1 MTRHGRNSPYNR
13 SPVPARTGRFKIA
26 VTQRTGIPQFP
37 QVAKFRGQIFLGT
50 TFAAAARSA
59 DIFDNNVSFHSRL
72 RFRCEFIVGE
82 CKEIVERAAP
92 IVQRN
97 PFVVKRLPDIE
108 SIGQTVPRDLTMA
121 FVMNPNHI
129 GQSLQPVAV
138 PDYLRSFSASI
149 RSRFRKPCVRY
160 STQSSIFFRVKTPI
174 RFGSVCL
181 SKALP

>member
-1 MTRHGRNSPYNR
+1 MTRPDRNSPYNR

-26 VTQRTGIPQFP
+26 VAQRTGIPQFP
-37 QVAKFRGQIFLGT
+37 QVAKFRGQIFLGA

-92 IVQRN
+92 IVQRDL
-97 PFVVKRLPDIE
+97 FAVIRLPDIE
-108 SIGQTVPRDLTMA
+108 SIGQAVTNDLAVT

-138 PDYLRSFSASI
+138 PDYFAFVLRIDPFEI
-149 RSRFRKPCVRY
+149 PETLREVFHPVVDLLL
-160 STQSSIFFRVKTPI
+160 VKTPI
-174 RFGSVCL
+174 RFGAVCL